1 MSTLENLDPKELQ
14 YFTGSENWTR
24 WTRLKPNA
32 GLTDGALY
40 VAKGGG
46 AYWLM
51 DIIASVQNLQGIKG
65 EYFQNWI
72 LTVNQDK
79 SALVTCDDGNGNLL
93 YKQEIEFTDFP
104 LDKIQLYA
112 VDDGQSLTIML
123 PGEY

>member
-1 MSTLENLDPKELQ
+1 MSEITINKDELQ

-40 VAKGGG
+40 VAKAGG

-51 DIIASVQNLQGIKG
+51 DIIASVQDLEGIKG
-65 EYFQNWI
+65 EYFQNWQ
-72 LTVNQDK
+72 LQVKPDR
-79 SALVTCDDGNGNLL
+79 SALVTCDDGNGNVL
-93 YKQEIEFTDFP
+93 YKQVIEYTDFP

-112 VDDGQSLTIML
+112 VDDSINLTIML